1 MIYTEKD
8 LEQAYAI
15 GYNEAVD
22 DVNEYIDQE
31 SMEFSLDESYYDDYS
46 AVEDAIMNETSSTNK
61 DKHQAAIYREVDK
74 READPWYRTK
84 YGGARSTA
92 LTKAFQKR
100 NFDND
105 GKGRLHPKVDD
116 RAASSKKMMER
127 YAANRHKIFGN

>member
-1 MIYTEKD
+1 
-8 LEQAYAI
+8 
-15 GYNEAVD
+15 
-22 DVNEYIDQE
+22 
-31 SMEFSLDESYYDDYS
+31 MEFSLDESYDEDYS
-46 AVEDAIMNETSSTNK
+46 AVEDAIMNETSSANK

-84 YGGARSTA
+84 NGGARSTS

-100 NFDND
+100 NYDND

-127 YAANRHKIFGN
+127 YSANRHKIFGN